1 MGIAR
6 KILLIVL
13 DGVSDRPIDGKTPLQ
28 MAKKPNLDSIASLGI
43 NGIMDPISPGI
54 RCGSDVAHLA
64 LLGYDPYKV
73 YTGRGPLEA
82 AGVGIRLKKG
92 DIAFRC
98 NFATMKDGIIID
110 RRAGRIRDNSELAKA
125 IQEGVNL
132 DAELIFKR
140 STGHRAAMVLRGKG
154 LSSNVTAS
162 DPKHDGEPAM
172 GIDAIVPEAE
182 RTANILNE
190 FIKQADKILENHPTN
205 TERKR
210 SGKPQ
215 ANTILIRGA
224 GTVQKIETF
233 SEKYGLNGAVIA
245 ATGLI
250 IGIGIRYG
258 LDYIETE
265 GATGGVDSNISAKVK
280 NAINALNDHDFV
292 LLNIKGAD
300 ESGHDGRIEE
310 KTQFIS
316 KVDKAFETIIGLKDT
331 LVVVTADHSTPIA
344 VRDHSADPVPIMIK
358 GSGIRVDNVRTYDEI
373 NAATGGIN
381 RICSMDLMPMLMD
394 LIDNTKKFGA

>member
-6 KILLIVL
+6 KILLVVL
-13 DGVSDRPIDGKTPLQ
+13 DGASDRPIDGKTPLQ
-28 MAKKPNLDSIASLGI
+28 MAKKPNLNSIASLGI

-54 RCGSDVAHLA
+54 RPGSDVAHLA

-98 NFATMKDGIIID
+98 NFATMKDGIIVD

-132 DAELIFKR
+132 DAELIFER
-140 STGHRAAMVLRGKG
+140 STGHRAAMVIRGKG

-162 DPKHDGEPAM
+162 DPKHEGEPVK
-172 GIDAIVPEAE
+172 GVDAIGPEAD

-190 FIKQADKILENHPTN
+190 FIRQAEKILENHPIN
-205 TERKR
+205 RERKR
-210 SGKPQ
+210 SGKPP

-250 IGIGIRYG
+250 IGIGRMYG

-265 GATGGVDSNISAKVK
+265 GATGGVDTDIDAKVK

-310 KTQFIS
+310 KIQFTS
-316 KVDKAFETIIGLKDT
+316 KIDKAFEPITRLKDT

-344 VRDHSADPVPIMIK
+344 VRDHSADPVPVMIK

-373 NAATGGIN
+373 NAATGGLN